1 MNTSILKPSLR
12 TIKTGL
18 AIALAVAIAKFFH
31 LEAPF
36 LSAISALFTVSVSI
50 SGSYRTALYRMTAT
64 LLGAFIASI
73 FLFFGFH
80 NSFAVGLSI
89 IVLIQVFIQ
98 LKWQQSIITAG
109 IITISVM
116 LFDPAVN
123 DSYILFSVSKVIDT
137 FVGVVTGF
145 LVNYFIFPPRRE
157 KVLVGKYRQIL
168 KDFID
173 KLGELLEKEGDVHIS
188 PLVSELNAITDET
201 LTIEADHHFMK
212 HQVYESDI
220 WDINILFY
228 KLFSLITQLIDK
240 KQIVPLSEKNLH
252 SLEKLL
258 DRNIE
263 QRFEDK
269 DEQYERIFNST
280 IARIIITA
288 EKIEDSLQKI
298 ESTMEK

>member
-1 MNTSILKPSLR
+1 M
-12 TIKTGL
+12 

-212 HQVYESDI
+212 HQVNESDI

>member
-1 MNTSILKPSLR
+1 M
-12 TIKTGL
+12 
-18 AIALAVAIAKFFH
+18 
-31 LEAPF
+31 
-36 LSAISALFTVSVSI
+36 
-50 SGSYRTALYRMTAT
+50 
-64 LLGAFIASI
+64 
-73 FLFFGFH
+73 
-80 NSFAVGLSI
+80 
-89 IVLIQVFIQ
+89 
-98 LKWQQSIITAG
+98 
-109 IITISVM
+109 
-116 LFDPAVN
+116 
-123 DSYILFSVSKVIDT
+123 
-137 FVGVVTGF
+137 
-145 LVNYFIFPPRRE
+145 
-157 KVLVGKYRQIL
+157 
-168 KDFID
+168 
-173 KLGELLEKEGDVHIS
+173 EKEGDVHIS

-212 HQVYESDI
+212 HQVNESDI